1 MCGRYAI
8 FDEED
13 NIEIRKIINEIDEK
27 FAGTP
32 EREKM
37 RTGEIFPTDIAPVLL
52 SPKEEKGMIRAVPLK
67 WGCPR
72 WNSPGVIINA
82 RAETAGNKKIFR
94 DSLVARRCAVPA
106 SGFFEWKKGD
116 SLKKKEKYLFRL
128 PDTSIIYM
136 AGLYQSFQDAKTG
149 ESHAAFV
156 ILTTAA
162 NESVSPIHDRMP
174 VILLPG
180 ELHLWLNHEEDGA
193 HFLLDKTPGTTLLF
207 AKGYHG

>member
-8 FDEED
+8 FNEEN

-32 EREKM
+32 EGEEM
-37 RTGEIFPTDIAPVLL
+37 RTGEIFPTNIAPVLL
-52 SPKEEKGMIRAVPLK
+52 SPKERERGIQAALLK
-67 WGCPR
+67 WGYPR

-82 RAETAGNKKIFR
+82 RVETAGSKKIFR
-94 DSLVARRCAVPA
+94 DSLAARRCVIPA

-128 PDTSIIYM
+128 SDTSIMYM

-149 ESHAAFV
+149 GRYTAFV

-162 NESVSPIHDRMP
+162 NETVSPIHDRMP
-174 VILLPG
+174 VILPPG
-180 ELHLWLNHEEDGA
+180 ELHIWLNYEKDST
-193 HFLLDKTPGTTLLF
+193 HFLLDKTPGTTPLL